1 MIRRKG
7 SALVLFAVGLTT
19 FLMFLAL
26 VIDVGF
32 WYQRRAQVQLNG
44 DLAVLSAMG
53 SINLEW
59 PLDQQRVFVRN
70 TALAILRAN
79 GYEDSQW
86 SIDPQPNTTGGTP
99 NTYVG
104 RTFAVGTTVLPTF
117 FLNVWTAAKPTM
129 RTISAAE
136 GIRQKAKL
144 PPCGFVAKNLLSYG
158 GGGGAGGLVDSFD
171 SSDGR
176 SYQPSQLENSVE
188 FFDKANAVGCG
199 NAQITYNGNVKQ
211 YGSLYSHSNI
221 VISGGAAIVRGDVDA
236 STTINVADGVIRG
249 GSEHEYAD
257 VPHFTLPP
265 VVAPEDIATNN
276 LNGTIRI
283 YKDQNTYDA
292 ACPPGQVCNGACT
305 APDCR
310 VQAGTELILNG
321 GEAAAIPAGGNY
333 YFTRVRAT
341 GNANLY
347 IVGDPALAGSSPTK
361 LYVNG
366 EFDAT
371 GGIEFNKSYASG
383 LGPTQL
389 NGVTAMDLQ
398 ILGMPGCTDLRVGG
412 GTKIVADIFA
422 PDATVSL
429 QGSQH
434 TFGRIRANNINID
447 GTASFT
453 FDEALGFGNVDTDTF
468 DIKVHLTE

>member
-1 MIRRKG
+1 MMRRKG

-32 WYQRRAQVQLNG
+32 WYSRRAQVQLNT
-44 DLAVLSAMG
+44 DLAVMAAMG
-53 SINLEW
+53 SIKLEW
-59 PLDQQRVFVRN
+59 TLAQQQAFVGFTTRE
-70 TALAILRAN
+70 ILKAN
-79 GYEDSQW
+79 GYDASQW
-86 SIDPQPNTTGGTP
+86 SIDAQPNTTGGTP
-99 NTYVG
+99 GTYVG
-104 RTFAVGTTVLPTF
+104 RTLAVATTVLPTF
-117 FLNVWTAAKPTM
+117 FLNVWTPARPTM
-129 RTISAAE
+129 RTVSAAE
-136 GIRQKAKL
+136 GIRQKASL

-158 GGGGAGGLVDSFD
+158 GGGGAGGRVDSF
-171 SSDGR
+171 SSVDGQ
-176 SYQPSQLENSVE
+176 SYQPGERFAGE
-188 FFDKANAVGCG
+188 TFDRSNAVGCG
-199 NAQITYNGNVKQ
+199 NGTITYNGNVKQ

-221 VISGGAAIVRGDVDA
+221 VITGGAALVRGDAEARGTVD
-236 STTINVADGVIRG
+236 VADGVVRG
-249 GSEHEYAD
+249 GTENPYSD

-265 VVAPEDIATNN
+265 VNAPADIATNN
-276 LNGTIRI
+276 ANATIRI
-283 YKDQNTYDA
+283 YKDQATYVA
-292 ACPPGQVCNGACT
+292 ACPPGQICNGSCT

-310 VQAGTELILNG
+310 VQSDTELILNG
-321 GEAAAIPAGGNY
+321 GETAAMPAGGSY

-341 GNANLY
+341 GNSSIY
-347 IVGDPALAGSSPTK
+347 IVGDPGLAGSSPTK
-361 LYVNG
+361 IYANG

-371 GGIEFNKSYASG
+371 GGVEFNKSFAAG
-383 LGPTQL
+383 LGPEQL

-447 GTASFT
+447 GVASFT

-468 DIKVHLTE
+468 LIRVHLTE